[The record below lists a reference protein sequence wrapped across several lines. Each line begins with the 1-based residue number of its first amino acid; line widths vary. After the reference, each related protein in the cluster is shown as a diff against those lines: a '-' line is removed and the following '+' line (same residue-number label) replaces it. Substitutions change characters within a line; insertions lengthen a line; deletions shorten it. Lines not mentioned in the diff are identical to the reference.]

1 MTGKVWEKLKIRR
14 KENRKCQSS
23 YIKCGHENVF
33 RAFYLFIY
41 LFPQGASSH
50 FGISINLIASA
61 ILGTQKIIFS
71 CTENMEKGYFSSQSS
86 KAMQQCSF
94 VLCDYP
100 TEDTTETRWSS
111 KRTCLLMRHML
122 CTTEKCSFHS
132 RMFAKQLDIL
142 LINLL

>member
-1 MTGKVWEKLKIRR
+1 MTGKVWEKLKIGR

-41 LFPQGASSH
+41 LFPQSASSH

-61 ILGTQKIIFS
+61 ILGTQ
-71 CTENMEKGYFSSQSS
+71 SS

-94 VLCDYP
+94 LLCDYP
-100 TEDTTETRWSS
+100 TEDTTER
-111 KRTCLLMRHML
+111 R
-122 CTTEKCSFHS
+122 
-132 RMFAKQLDIL
+132 
-142 LINLL
+142 